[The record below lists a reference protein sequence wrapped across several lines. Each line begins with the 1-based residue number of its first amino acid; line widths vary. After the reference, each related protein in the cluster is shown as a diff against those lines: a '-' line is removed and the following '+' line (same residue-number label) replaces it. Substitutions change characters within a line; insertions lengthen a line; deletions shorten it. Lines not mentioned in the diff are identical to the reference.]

1 MIFLKKN
8 LIFMLV
14 CLDFLFH
21 IFSGYEHFI
30 QNAKFDREKFK
41 KSKSNE
47 IKKVILKK
55 FLFFYFSF
63 SF

>member
-1 MIFLKKN
+1 
-8 LIFMLV
+8 MLV